1 LFYFLRDS
9 SHLPLQNRRVLI
21 YPLPN
26 LKKNKQTLQNEDS
39 LIYPLPDTDKCA
51 SDCIKMLM
59 WNGTRE
65 NNLNYI
71 KILIPYNLI
80 TYIIIN
86 F

>member
-1 LFYFLRDS
+1 
-9 SHLPLQNRRVLI
+9 
-21 YPLPN
+21 
-26 LKKNKQTLQNEDS
+26 
-39 LIYPLPDTDKCA
+39 
-51 SDCIKMLM
+51 MLM